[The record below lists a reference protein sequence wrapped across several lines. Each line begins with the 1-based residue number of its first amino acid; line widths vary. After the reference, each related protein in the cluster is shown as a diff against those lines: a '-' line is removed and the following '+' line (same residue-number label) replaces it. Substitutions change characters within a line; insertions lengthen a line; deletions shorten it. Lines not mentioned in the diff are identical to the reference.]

1 MDLLTISAFARLA
14 HLSPKALRIYDEL
27 RLLPPVRVD
36 PDTGYRWYSPDQLAQ
51 ARQVAR
57 LRQLDMPLSRIRK
70 VLDLPP
76 DAAAVE
82 LAAYWAEREQALEAK
97 RELVGFLIDQLTG
110 RETAMYEVSIRNLPA
125 RSLLSISE
133 QLTAD
138 QIGEFATP
146 LFARF
151 GGPTIP
157 RPEGLAGM
165 PFLRYHG
172 ELSNDS
178 DAPVEFCC
186 PVDDAEI
193 AGRFPEMTLSTE
205 PPSREA
211 YVTVPKAN
219 MMTALGFEAL
229 HQWLIDNKEQTD
241 WLPRQIFLVDPTTV
255 DANDPVYELAVRL
268 L

>member
-76 DAAAVE
+76 DVAAVE

-133 QLTAD
+133 PAHRRPD
-138 QIGEFATP
+138 RRVRHPAVRP
-146 LFARF
+146 LRRPDDPAPGRPR
-151 GGPTIP
+151 GYAIP
-157 RPEGLAGM
+157 A
-165 PFLRYHG
+165 
-172 ELSNDS
+172 
-178 DAPVEFCC
+178 
-186 PVDDAEI
+186 
-193 AGRFPEMTLSTE
+193 
-205 PPSREA
+205 
-211 YVTVPKAN
+211 
-219 MMTALGFEAL
+219 
-229 HQWLIDNKEQTD
+229 
-241 WLPRQIFLVDPTTV
+241 LPR
-255 DANDPVYELAVRL
+255 
-268 L
+268 